1 MLPTGFLLGIFFQG
15 GQNLL
20 LCKFPQSCYFYIIL
34 DQFLGGESFRGGDKL
49 LQGEPP
55 WKKPVLNALIYT
67 SSGYG
72 FFRGFQLMFLKHA
85 DVLNPRNLNEG
96 N

>member
-1 MLPTGFLLGIFFQG
+1 MEDKIYCYANFHCHATFLLF
-15 GQNLL
+15 
-20 LCKFPQSCYFYIIL
+20 S

-85 DVLNPRNLNEG
+85 DVLNPQNLNEG
-96 N
+96 NQGLLV